1 MSLIENLW
9 RGICI
14 ISASEDAFSAGETIK
29 EKLKSFEIPVVHYR
43 YKDAEIETIWKC
55 YDAIVF
61 VMALEGA
68 TRIVCKYAKSK
79 TEDPAIVCIDDK
91 INYVIPLLGGHWGAN
106 DIARELSVILN
117 STPIITTAAEIK
129 GKLSIERIANILIAK
144 IINPENIVKI
154 NAALLRDE
162 SICIDGIDVNVNFPE
177 NIKVNSEECSYIIS
191 LRGDKEYKD
200 KIVVWLKPLKISIG
214 IGSKKDVKMEEIR
227 DGIYKVL
234 ERLNLKRE
242 RIGIIAS
249 IREEVK
255 KIADE
260 FNVRFRLVNEEEIN
274 NFMNPCL
281 TPPSKTLIEVGL
293 KGVAEISALIAGGRN
308 SKLILR
314 KIAISRNS
322 TIAVATYEGHHHHHH

>member
-1 MSLIENLW
+1 MIENLW
-9 RGICI
+9 RGIAI
-14 ISASEDAFSAGETIK
+14 ISASEDGFKAGEIVK
-29 EKLKSFEIPVVHYR
+29 EKLKRFEIPVVHFK
-43 YKDAEIETIWKC
+43 YKDADIETVWRC
-55 YDAIVF
+55 YDAIIF

-68 TRIVCKYAKSK
+68 TRIICKYAKSK
-79 TEDPAIVCIDDK
+79 TEDPAIICIDDK
-91 INYVIPLLGGHWGAN
+91 IDYVIPLLGGHWGAN
-106 DIARELSVILN
+106 DIARDLSVILN
-117 STPIITTAAEIK
+117 STPIITTAAELK
-129 GKLSIERIANILIAK
+129 GKLSVEKIANILVAK
-144 IINPENIVKI
+144 ILNPENIVKI
-154 NAALLRDE
+154 NAVLLRDE
-162 SICIDGIDVNVNFPE
+162 YVCVDGVDINVTFPE
-177 NIKVNSEECSYIIS
+177 NIRINSEECNYIVS
-191 LRGDKEYKD
+191 LRNDKEYKD

-214 IGSKKDVKMEEIR
+214 VGSKKDVKIDEIR

-260 FNVRFRLVNEEEIN
+260 INVKFRLVNEEEIN
-274 NFMNPCL
+274 NFTNPCL

-293 KGVAEISALIAGGRN
+293 KGVAEISALIAGGIN

-322 TIAVATYEGHHHHHH
+322 TIAVATYEGE

>member
-1 MSLIENLW
+1 MIENLW
-9 RGICI
+9 RGIAI
-14 ISASEDAFSAGETIK
+14 ISASEDGFKAGEIVK
-29 EKLKSFEIPVVHYR
+29 EKLKRFEIPVVHFK
-43 YKDAEIETIWKC
+43 YKDADIETVWRC
-55 YDAIVF
+55 YDAIIF

-68 TRIVCKYAKSK
+68 TRIICKYAKSK
-79 TEDPAIVCIDDK
+79 TKDPAIICIDDK

-106 DIARELSVILN
+106 DIARDLSVILN
-117 STPIITTAAEIK
+117 STPIITTAAELK
-129 GKLSIERIANILIAK
+129 GKLSAEKIANILVAK
-144 IINPENIVKI
+144 ILNPENIVKI
-154 NAALLRDE
+154 NAVLLRDE
-162 SICIDGIDVNVNFPE
+162 YVCVDGVDINVTFPE
-177 NIKVNSEECSYIIS
+177 NIRINSEECNYIVS
-191 LRGDKEYKD
+191 LRNDKEYKD

-214 IGSKKDVKMEEIR
+214 VGSKKDVKIDEIR

-260 FNVRFRLVNEEEIN
+260 INVKFRLVNEEEIN
-274 NFMNPCL
+274 NFTNPCL

-293 KGVAEISALIAGGRN
+293 KGVAEISALIAGGIN

-322 TIAVATYEGHHHHHH
+322 TIAVATYEGE

>member
-1 MSLIENLW
+1 MIENLW
-9 RGICI
+9 RGIAI
-14 ISASEDAFSAGETIK
+14 ISASEDGFNAGEIIK
-29 EKLKSFEIPVVHYR
+29 EKLKNFEIPVVHFK
-43 YKDAEIETIWKC
+43 YKDANVETVWRC
-55 YDAIVF
+55 YDAIIF

-68 TRIVCKYAKSK
+68 TRIICKYAKSK
-79 TEDPAIVCIDDK
+79 TEDPAIICIDDK

-106 DIARELSVILN
+106 DVARDLSIILN
-117 STPIITTAAEIK
+117 STPIITTAAELK
-129 GKLSIERIANILIAK
+129 GKLSVERIANILVAK
-144 IINPENIVKI
+144 ILNPENIVKI

-162 SICIDGIDVNVNFPE
+162 YVCLDGVDINVKFPD
-177 NIKVNSEECSYIIS
+177 NIKVNSEECNYIIS
-191 LRGDKEYKD
+191 LNNNKEYKD

-214 IGSKKDVKMEEIR
+214 IGSKKDVKLDEIKN
-227 DGIYKVL
+227 GVFNVL

-260 FNVRFRLVNEEEIN
+260 FNVKFRLVNEEEIN
-274 NFMNPCL
+274 SFTNPCL
-281 TPPSKTLIEVGL
+281 TPPSKTLTQVGL
-293 KGVAEISALIAGGRN
+293 KGVAEISALIAGGSN

-322 TIAVATYEGHHHHHH
+322 TIAVATYEGE

>member
-1 MSLIENLW
+1 MIENLW
-9 RGICI
+9 RGIAI
-14 ISASEDAFSAGETIK
+14 ISASEDGFKAGEIVK
-29 EKLKSFEIPVVHYR
+29 EKLKRFEIPVVHFK
-43 YKDAEIETIWKC
+43 YKDADIETVWRC
-55 YDAIVF
+55 YDAIIF

-68 TRIVCKYAKSK
+68 TRIICKYAKSK
-79 TEDPAIVCIDDK
+79 TEDPAIICIDDK

-106 DIARELSVILN
+106 DIARDLSVILN
-117 STPIITTAAEIK
+117 STPIITTAAELK
-129 GKLSIERIANILIAK
+129 GKLSVEKIANILVAK
-144 IINPENIVKI
+144 ILNPENIVKI
-154 NAALLRDE
+154 NAVLLRDE
-162 SICIDGIDVNVNFPE
+162 YVCVDGVDINVTFPE
-177 NIKVNSEECSYIIS
+177 NIRINSEECNYIVS
-191 LRGDKEYKD
+191 LRNDKEYKD

-214 IGSKKDVKMEEIR
+214 VGSKKDVKIDEIR

-260 FNVRFRLVNEEEIN
+260 INVKFRLVNEEEIN
-274 NFMNPCL
+274 NFTNPCL

-293 KGVAEISALIAGGRN
+293 KGVAEISALIAGGIN

-322 TIAVATYEGHHHHHH
+322 TIAVATYEGE

>member
-1 MSLIENLW
+1 MIENLW
-9 RGICI
+9 RGIAI
-14 ISASEDAFSAGETIK
+14 ISASEDGFKAGEIVK
-29 EKLKSFEIPVVHYR
+29 EKLKRFEIPVVHFK
-43 YKDAEIETIWKC
+43 YKDADIETVWRC
-55 YDAIVF
+55 YDAIIF

-68 TRIVCKYAKSK
+68 TRIICKYTKSK
-79 TEDPAIVCIDDK
+79 TKDPAIICIDDK

-106 DIARELSVILN
+106 DIARDLSVILN
-117 STPIITTAAEIK
+117 STPIITTAAELK
-129 GKLSIERIANILIAK
+129 GKLSVEKIANILVAK
-144 IINPENIVKI
+144 ILNPENIVKI
-154 NAALLRDE
+154 NAVLLRDE
-162 SICIDGIDVNVNFPE
+162 YVCVDGVDINVTFPE
-177 NIKVNSEECSYIIS
+177 NIRINSEECNYIVS
-191 LRGDKEYKD
+191 LRNDKEYKD

-214 IGSKKDVKMEEIR
+214 VGSKKDVKIDEIR

-260 FNVRFRLVNEEEIN
+260 INVKFRLVNEEEIN
-274 NFMNPCL
+274 NFTNPCL

-293 KGVAEISALIAGGRN
+293 KGVAEISALIAGGIN

-322 TIAVATYEGHHHHHH
+322 TIAVATYEGE

>member
-1 MSLIENLW
+1 MIENLW
-9 RGICI
+9 RGIAI
-14 ISASEDAFSAGETIK
+14 ISASEDGFKAGEIVK
-29 EKLKSFEIPVVHYR
+29 EKLKRFEIPVVHFK
-43 YKDAEIETIWKC
+43 YKDADIETVWRC
-55 YDAIVF
+55 YDAIIF
-61 VMALEGA
+61 VMALEGV
-68 TRIVCKYAKSK
+68 TRIICKYAKSK
-79 TEDPAIVCIDDK
+79 TEDPAIICIDDK

-106 DIARELSVILN
+106 DIARDLSVILN
-117 STPIITTAAEIK
+117 STPIITTAAELK
-129 GKLSIERIANILIAK
+129 GKLSVEKIANILVAK
-144 IINPENIVKI
+144 ILNPENIVKI
-154 NAALLRDE
+154 NAVLLRDE
-162 SICIDGIDVNVNFPE
+162 YVCVDGVDINVTFPE
-177 NIKVNSEECSYIIS
+177 NIRINSEECNYIVS
-191 LRGDKEYKD
+191 LRNDKEYKD

-214 IGSKKDVKMEEIR
+214 VGSKKDVKIDEIR

-260 FNVRFRLVNEEEIN
+260 INVKFRLVNEEEIN
-274 NFMNPCL
+274 NFTNPCL

-293 KGVAEISALIAGGRN
+293 KGVAEISALIAGGIN

-322 TIAVATYEGHHHHHH
+322 TIAVATYEGE

>member
-1 MSLIENLW
+1 MIENLW
-9 RGICI
+9 RGIAI
-14 ISASEDAFSAGETIK
+14 ISASEDGFKAGEIVK
-29 EKLKSFEIPVVHYR
+29 EKLKRFEIPVVHFK
-43 YKDAEIETIWKC
+43 YKDADIETVWRC
-55 YDAIVF
+55 YDAIIF

-68 TRIVCKYAKSK
+68 TRIICKYAKSK
-79 TEDPAIVCIDDK
+79 TKDPAIICIDDK

-106 DIARELSVILN
+106 DIARDLSVILN
-117 STPIITTAAEIK
+117 STPIITTAAELK
-129 GKLSIERIANILIAK
+129 GKLSVEKIANILVAK
-144 IINPENIVKI
+144 ILNPENIVKI
-154 NAALLRDE
+154 NAVLLRDE
-162 SICIDGIDVNVNFPE
+162 YVCVDGVDINVTFPE
-177 NIKVNSEECSYIIS
+177 NIRINSEECNYIVS
-191 LRGDKEYKD
+191 LRNDKEYKD

-214 IGSKKDVKMEEIR
+214 VGSKKDVKIDEIR

-260 FNVRFRLVNEEEIN
+260 INVKFRLVNEEEIN
-274 NFMNPCL
+274 NFTNPCL

-293 KGVAEISALIAGGRN
+293 KGVAEISALIAGGIN

-322 TIAVATYEGHHHHHH
+322 TIAVATYEGE

>member
-1 MSLIENLW
+1 MIENLW
-9 RGICI
+9 RGIAI
-14 ISASEDAFSAGETIK
+14 ISASEDGFKAGEIVK
-29 EKLKSFEIPVVHYR
+29 EKLKRFEIPVAHFK
-43 YKDAEIETIWKC
+43 YKDADIETVWRC
-55 YDAIVF
+55 YDAIIF

-68 TRIVCKYAKSK
+68 TRIICKYAKSK
-79 TEDPAIVCIDDK
+79 TKDPAIICIDDK

-106 DIARELSVILN
+106 DIARDLSVILN
-117 STPIITTAAEIK
+117 STPIITTAAELK
-129 GKLSIERIANILIAK
+129 GKLSVEKIANILVAK
-144 IINPENIVKI
+144 ILNPENIVKI
-154 NAALLRDE
+154 NAVLLRDE
-162 SICIDGIDVNVNFPE
+162 YVCVDGVDINVTFPE
-177 NIKVNSEECSYIIS
+177 NIRINSEECNYIVS
-191 LRGDKEYKD
+191 LRNDKEYKD

-214 IGSKKDVKMEEIR
+214 VGSKKDVKIDEIR

-260 FNVRFRLVNEEEIN
+260 INVKFRLVNEEEIN
-274 NFMNPCL
+274 NFTNPCL

-293 KGVAEISALIAGGRN
+293 KGVAEISALIAGGIN

-322 TIAVATYEGHHHHHH
+322 TIAVATYEGE